1 MSKTLRYLPT
11 LIAILLGVSL
21 VSSCFDDVE
30 YDYSKNNDLIISNVA
45 FGTLSRVLHTTTKS
59 GADSLVYSTVSAT
72 STYPLT
78 IDHINNRIFN
88 ADSLPYGVRADKII
102 FSTFTV
108 ADGSMTIVVPGT
120 EKDTLYQTADSLDFS
135 QGYRDFNLYGI
146 DGTSRRK
153 YRVEV
158 RIHQQ
163 KADSLTWRHLTM
175 ADWDLHKTDAP
186 HTGNEYAAADINF
199 RLANGQIESS
209 TNGTDYE
216 ADPMVEEDLVNLPDA
231 NLTWVSATSNAYN
244 YIEEVLLYGTQ
255 THHDAQTQ
263 RDTLVSKIWR
273 RNIDTTQKNEY
284 AWDYFCSGPENS
296 FMAPGLKDAA
306 LYTYDKG
313 YLLVGIRNNGLLAV
327 LYSADRGRTWKNHTY
342 LRLPADLKSRKCST
356 LQSALDKDSN
366 LWLLIDD
373 NEVWYGR
380 AHSVSWKEEPLS
392 FTK

>member
-45 FGTLSRVLHTTTKS
+45 FGTLPRVLHTTTKS

-72 STYPLT
+72 STYPFT

-108 ADGSMTIVVPGT
+108 ADGSVTVVVPGT

-163 KADSLTWRHLTM
+163 QADSLTWTQYTLDDFQ
-175 ADWDLHKTDAP
+175 AHKPAF
-186 HTGNEYAAADINF
+186 TGHGDVFSAAGRTF
-199 RLANGQIESS
+199 RL
-209 TNGTDYE
+209 E
-216 ADPMVEEDLVNLPDA
+216 ADGISVSTDGTNYSPDA
-231 NLTWVSATSNAYN
+231 IDDEEVAFLPTADVCWARRTSPADKA
-244 YIEEVLLYGTQ
+244 IEEVFLYGTRGEGADL
-255 THHDAQTQ
+255 TPCF
-263 RDTLVSKIWR
+263 WR
-273 RNIDTTQKNEY
+273 RNIDTKGTMTFGWEY
-284 AWDYFCSGPENS
+284 L
-296 FMAPGLKDAA
+296 PGVIDNYNRIVA
-306 LYTYDKG
+306 LHHATLANYDKG
-313 YLLVGIRNNGLLAV
+313 LLLVGLTTDGSLAIK
-327 LYSADRGRTWKNHTY
+327 YSADYGRTWKYHPTLLLKDPVKSLKAETLESY
-342 LRLPADLKSRKCST
+342 IDADN
-356 LQSALDKDSN
+356 N
-366 LWLLIDD
+366 LWLLIDGKD
-373 NEVWYGR
+373 VWRGR
-380 AHSVSWKEEPLS
+380 AHSISWNNEQNK